1 MCTYVQRERNFGIN
15 NFEKKNSKK
24 NFFFLFIELPTIM
37 NIIKE
42 CEIETFVHRKKEKA
56 IMCGCS
62 QEIAKTEKI
71 KMLLIDVEYF
81 VR

>member
-1 MCTYVQRERNFGIN
+1 
-15 NFEKKNSKK
+15 
-24 NFFFLFIELPTIM
+24 M